1 MQFISSPEDVI
12 LMTPEWKG
20 ERFPD
25 GRPKVPDS
33 VLERLRKVK
42 TEEAWH
48 PMWGARYQFQ
58 FEGDFKIVHPE
69 KVMVGRA
76 LTAVMVPSRPDVH
89 MALLNYGRNQLGYT
103 GFFNQW
109 TIEHLSENDILV
121 VDMCDKIING
131 TYVGGNL
138 STAIK
143 AKTGPNG
150 GAVIWGGIRDLQQI
164 VEIPDYQCYYRGTDP
179 TPIGDV
185 MLSGINKPCRI
196 GKAICMPGDVV
207 LGTMSGVLFIPPH
220 MAEASAIV
228 GEKQQVKD
236 LFGFERLSQG
246 IYTSAQVDSAVWAN
260 EIMEDFMD
268 WFQSSPKAADYQ
280 HLEWSAEIEKSRTV
294 GMDDFTGLS

>member
-1 MQFISSPEDVI
+1 MNFITSPEDMI

-33 VLERLRKVK
+33 ILERLRKVK
-42 TEEAWH
+42 TEEAWF
-48 PMWGARYQFQ
+48 PMWGAKYKFQ

-89 MALLNYGRNQLGYT
+89 MALLKHGREEHGYH

-109 TIEHLSENDILV
+109 TIEHLAENDILV

-143 AKTGPNG
+143 SKAGPNG

-164 VEIPDYQCYYRGTDP
+164 VDISGFQCFYRGVDP

-207 LGTMSGVLFIPPH
+207 LGTMSGVLFIPAH
-220 MAEASAIV
+220 MAEESAII
-228 GEKQQVKD
+228 GEKQQCKD
-236 LFGFERLSQG
+236 IFGFERLADG
-246 IYTSAQVDSAVWAN
+246 VYTSSQIDAAVWAKD
-260 EIMEDFMD
+260 IMDDFIN
-268 WFQSSPKAADYQ
+268 WFKISPKAEDYQ
-280 HLEWSAEIEKSRTV
+280 YLDWTKEIERSQSV
-294 GMDDFTGLS
+294 SMEDFTGLS

>member
-1 MQFISSPEDVI
+1 MQFITSPEDMI
-12 LMTPEWKG
+12 LMTPEWTG

-33 VLERLRKVK
+33 ILERLRKVK
-42 TEEAWH
+42 TEEAWF
-48 PMWGARYQFQ
+48 PMWGKYKFQ
-58 FEGDFKIVHPE
+58 FEGDFKAVHPE

-89 MALLNYGRNQLGYT
+89 MALLKYGREELGYY

-121 VDMCDKIING
+121 VDMCDKIVNG

-143 AKTGPNG
+143 SKTGPNG

-164 VEIPDYQCYYRGTDP
+164 VEIPDFQCYYRGVDP

-207 LGTMSGVLFIPPH
+207 LGTMSGVLFIPAH
-220 MAEASAIV
+220 MAEESAIF
-228 GEKQQVKD
+228 GEKQQCKD
-236 LFGFERLSQG
+236 LFGFERLAAG
-246 IYTSAQVDSAVWAN
+246 IYTSSQIDAAVWAN
-260 EIMEDFMD
+260 EIMEDFIA
-268 WFQSSPKAADYQ
+268 WFKTAPQAADYQ
-280 HLEWSAEIEKSRTV
+280 HLDWSVEIERSKNV
-294 GMDDFTGLS
+294 EMNDFTGLS